1 MGVDGSVASS
11 ASQVFV
17 LAIRDVLVGA
27 SISVL
32 LGQAKVN
39 DVNKVAL
46 LPQAHKEVVGL
57 DVSVDEVLGVYVF
70 DTADLRTEQRTGS
83 AGRMAEWETPC
94 KPNTPIQIKQWAND
108 NCWTSSPFILCL
120 LSHLILRQP
129 QVKKVKSKTAERM
142 TVKLVMSPKHNNIPF
157 WVSYNKRQVEWRGQK
172 LQWSGL

>member
-57 DVSVDEVLGVYVF
+57 DISVDEVLGVYVF

-83 AGRMAEWETPC
+83 AGRMTE
-94 KPNTPIQIKQWAND
+94 
-108 NCWTSSPFILCL
+108 
-120 LSHLILRQP
+120 
-129 QVKKVKSKTAERM
+129 
-142 TVKLVMSPKHNNIPF
+142 
-157 WVSYNKRQVEWRGQK
+157 
-172 LQWSGL
+172 